1 MTNRSIEPISHRQA
15 IAGLSASLLIG
26 GGVLIGDAGLGR
38 QRWIQNDSTG
48 QLCGAFRCEI
58 STPKPHR
65 FWQAI
70 AGTILIGCGAAVS
83 RYCCLGPDLADLGK
97 MGSGAIWEW
106 LNEALAELQPTEPQQ
121 QRLVQIAVNAAPI
134 QIKTW
139 IQQVSADTSWFEK
152 WLKGHNRIAGETD
165 SGKTTLAEASFAHH
179 LHNFPDSTVAIC
191 DINFGKR
198 DKDWLGINPDYI
210 YPDIDQIAAIIA
222 HEYKELCDRRQR
234 CIATKKSGKEPPKF
248 TPRLLVVDELD
259 STAEDLG
266 GKDSEPLKQ
275 LRAIAKQGLGYGL
288 KLILIGQSLAVGE
301 TGISLA
307 TSKQFSSILI
317 VKGKLP
323 RSELTYLNP
332 SNADELEEKVK
343 QLQKAGHRVAIA
355 QLGETTPEVVVIPD
369 LSHLKTIRLNH
380 RDPVADWWRAAWT
393 PDMERWATEQATRYV
408 KGEIESPLKPLAKRL
423 GIQTLN
429 SDPRYSQYL
438 KPRWEAILS
447 SAKEGNQS

>member
-1 MTNRSIEPISHRQA
+1 MTNRSIEPISHQQA

-26 GGVLIGDAGLGR
+26 GGVLLGDAILGR
-38 QRWIQNDSTG
+38 HQYQVNDPNGSI
-48 QLCGAFRCEI
+48 CGAKRCQI
-58 STPKPHR
+58 SEPKPSR
-65 FWQAI
+65 FIEAAI
-70 AGTILIGCGAAVS
+70 GSLLVGCGVASS
-83 RYCCLGPDLADLGK
+83 RYCSLGSDLLDLGK
-97 MGSGAIWEW
+97 IGSGAVWEW
-106 LNEALAELQPTEPQQ
+106 VSEAVEELQPTETQQ
-121 QRLVQIAVNAAPI
+121 QRLIQIAVNAAPI
-134 QIKTW
+134 QVLTW
-139 IQQVSADTSWFEK
+139 IQQTSADTSWFEK

-165 SGKTTLAEASFAHH
+165 SGKTTLAEASLAHH
-179 LHNFPDSTVAIC
+179 LHWFPDSTVAIC

-198 DKDWLGINPDYI
+198 DKDWLGISPDYI
-210 YPDIDQIAAIIA
+210 YPDIEQIAAVIA

-234 CIATKKSGKEPPKF
+234 CITAKKSGKQPPQF
-248 TPRLLVVDELD
+248 SPRLLVVDELD

-317 VKGKLP
+317 IKGKLP

-343 QLQKAGHRVAIA
+343 QLQKTGHRIAIA
-355 QLGETTPEVVVIPD
+355 QLGETTPEVVVVPD
-369 LSHLKTIRLNH
+369 LSHLKNLRLSH
-380 RDPVADWWRAAWT
+380 RDPVADWWKSAWT
-393 PDMERWATEQATRYV
+393 SEVELWAIEQATRYV
-408 KGEIESPLKPLAKRL
+408 KGSIESPLKPLAKRL

-438 KPRWEAILS
+438 KPQWEAILS
-447 SAKEGNQS
+447 SAKEGTRS